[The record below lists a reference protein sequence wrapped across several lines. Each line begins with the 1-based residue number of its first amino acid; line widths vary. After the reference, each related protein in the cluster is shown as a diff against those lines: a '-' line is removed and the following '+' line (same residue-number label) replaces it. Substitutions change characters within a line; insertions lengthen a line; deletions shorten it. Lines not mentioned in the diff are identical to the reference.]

1 MEFFAEIYGVAV
13 ATALLGKTK
22 DEEIAAY
29 LKEKNPNII
38 KAVKEIQPVVLD
50 FSLSD
55 EVAMTK
61 IRQIFEENKLL

>member
-1 MEFFAEIYGVAV
+1 VDIFAC
-13 ATALLGKTK
+13 KNK
-22 DEEIAAY
+22 
-29 LKEKNPNII
+29 KNPNII

-55 EVAMTK
+55 EVAMIK